1 MKIWLNRL
9 PSAFPRVA
17 DSFRQAGFDPIAL
30 PCLQSRALDVSLD
43 PAIVDFDRFS
53 DVVVTSPES
62 ARLLIDAITSRWIQW
77 PTTQRL
83 WAVGSGTADILGEEV
98 KGVIT
103 APDPGSVALIQ
114 VMRSVIWADSR
125 LLIVTGRDSGRQFEQ
140 LNQTLSDP
148 VSYLELFELMAG
160 FDSEIQTLDD
170 IVAVVHGST
179 VLVQA
184 FINVARENEL
194 NVMQYTHFV
203 TSADA
208 KAQLPSGCRYHQINS
223 PTPNAVRLA
232 MQGEERV
239 KD

>member
-17 DSFRQAGFDPIAL
+17 DSFRRAGFDPIAL
-30 PCLQSRALDVSLD
+30 PCLQSRALDISLD

-62 ARLLIDAITSRWIQW
+62 ARLLIDAITSRWTQW
-77 PTTQRL
+77 PTTQRF

-103 APDPGSVALIQ
+103 ASDPGSASLIQ
-114 VMRSVIWADSR
+114 VMRSVIWADNR

-160 FDSEIQTLDD
+160 FGSEIQTLED

-179 VLVQA
+179 VLVRA
-184 FINVARENEL
+184 FINVAREKKL

-223 PTPNAVRLA
+223 PTPKAVRLA

>member
-17 DSFRQAGFDPIAL
+17 DSFRRAGFDPIAL
-30 PCLQSRALDVSLD
+30 PCLQSRLLDVSLD

-62 ARLLIDAITSRWIQW
+62 ARVLIDVIKSRWAQW
-77 PTTQRL
+77 PITQRF
-83 WAVGSGTADILGEEV
+83 WAVGSGTADILEEEV
-98 KGVIT
+98 NGVIT
-103 APDPGSVALIQ
+103 APDPGSASLIQ
-114 VMRSVIWADSR
+114 VMQSEIRPESR
-125 LLIVTGRDSGRQFEQ
+125 LLIVTGRNSGRQFEQ
-140 LNQTLSDP
+140 LDHSLSDP
-148 VSYLELFELMAG
+148 VSYLELFELMAVFEPG
-160 FDSEIQTLDD
+160 NQNLDD

-179 VLVQA
+179 VLAQA
-184 FINVARENEL
+184 FIHIASENQL

-203 TSADA
+203 TSFDA

-223 PTPNAVRLA
+223 PTPDAVKLA
-232 MQGEERV
+232 MQGEECV